1 MSGKILIAEDELHIR
16 KLISDYLTYEGM
28 TVIEAKNGEEA
39 VDLFSSTPNINLVI
53 LDIMMPVM
61 NGREACES
69 IRDLSPDVPI
79 LFLTALSD
87 PKDEVEGLGL
97 GADDYVTKP
106 FRYEVLMARVK
117 ALLRRTGNVDNEKYK
132 LWDCEIDTAQR
143 SVKESGQLVDLSPKE
158 FDLLIYFAKNQD
170 IALERQQIL
179 DAVWGYDFFGDP
191 RTIDTHVKNLRAKLP
206 SVGEQLKSVRG
217 FGYKLE
223 RDAHDT

>member
-1 MSGKILIAEDELHIR
+1 MLGKVLVAEDEVHIR
-16 KLISDYLTYEGM
+16 KLIADYLTYEGA

-39 VDLFSSTPNINLVI
+39 VDLFSRTPHINLVI
-53 LDIMMPVM
+53 LDIMMPIM
-61 NGREACES
+61 NGREACEA
-69 IRDLSPDVPI
+69 IRDLSSEVPI

-106 FRYEVLMARVK
+106 FRYEVLMARIK
-117 ALLRRTGNVDNEKYK
+117 SLLRRTGQTESEQYA
-132 LWDCEIDTAQR
+132 LYACEIDVVQR
-143 SVKESGQLVDLSPKE
+143 VVKESGQVVELSPKE
-158 FDLLIYFAKNQD
+158 FDLLLYFVKNQD

-179 DAVWGYDFFGDP
+179 DGVWGYDFFGDP

-223 RDAHDT
+223 REEQ